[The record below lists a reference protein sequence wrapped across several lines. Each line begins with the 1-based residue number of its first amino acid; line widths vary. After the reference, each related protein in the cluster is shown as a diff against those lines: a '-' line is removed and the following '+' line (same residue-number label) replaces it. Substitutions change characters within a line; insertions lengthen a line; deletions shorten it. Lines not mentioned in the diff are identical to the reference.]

1 MYCNEWNIVKES
13 LKDLVDNQDRHLWS
27 LPILQRL
34 KRIVFSSIINL
45 GVMTMLDSYITKL
58 AMANALKELQLQ

>member
-1 MYCNEWNIVKES
+1 MEYCKRK
-13 LKDLVDNQDRHLWS
+13 LKNLVDNQDRHLWS